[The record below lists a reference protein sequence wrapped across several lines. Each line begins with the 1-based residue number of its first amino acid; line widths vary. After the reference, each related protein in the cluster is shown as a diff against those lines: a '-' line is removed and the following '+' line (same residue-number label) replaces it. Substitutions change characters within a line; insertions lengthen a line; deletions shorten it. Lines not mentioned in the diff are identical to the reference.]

1 MKTIEIKEN
10 EAALVFDN
18 EGGVTVI
25 CSEEYKNKDKLDLSS
40 TTALLL
46 TYLLQQK
53 DLCDEI
59 YRRAMAEANMMDDKF
74 KNMVN

>member
-59 YRRAMAEANMMDDKF
+59 YSRAMAEADIMAGKY
-74 KNMVN
+74 KGMVN

>member
-10 EAALVFDN
+10 EAALVLDN
-18 EGGVTVI
+18 EGGVTII

-59 YRRAMAEANMMDDKF
+59 YRRAMEEADIMAGKY
-74 KNMVN
+74 KGMVN

>member
-59 YRRAMAEANMMDDKF
+59 YRRAMEEADIMAGKY
-74 KNMVN
+74 KGMVN